1 MWKKPWTY
9 REGFIIVLG
18 LIIAGFMLQW
28 SVGPIEWAVVMWPAN
43 IIILLAFILLLI
55 VAFLL
60 RHHIELFRFAS
71 TGWAAVPCL
80 AIATVLTV
88 VMGLSPQM
96 PENRAPADPIGITRM
111 LSFWP
116 FVLVVSWM
124 LVIVGLTAIRQATHW
139 QWRQL
144 PSFTCHIGLLLSMT
158 AGTLGSADM
167 QRLKMYCTTDSPE
180 WRAIDHDGNVHEM
193 TIAIELKQFS
203 MTENASKHLKY
214 ASDVQVYTKEGQNI
228 LGHIEVNKPL
238 DINGWKIYQYGYDQS
253 MGTRSQ
259 LSILEFVSDPWLPA
273 VYTGLYLI
281 LAGAVLLFMTSQ
293 RRKEERP

>member
-1 MWKKPWTY
+1 MWRKPWTY
-9 REGFIIVLG
+9 REGFTIVIG
-18 LIIAGFMLQW
+18 LILAGLMLQW
-28 SVGPIEWAVVMWPAN
+28 SVGPIAWAAVMWPAN
-43 IIILLAFILLLI
+43 IIILLISILLLTA
-55 VAFLL
+55 AFML
-60 RHHIELFRFAS
+60 RPRVELFRFAS
-71 TGWAAVPCL
+71 TRQAAVPCL
-80 AIATVLTV
+80 VITTALTV

-96 PENRAPADPIGITRM
+96 PEGKAPADPVGITRM

-124 LVIVGLTAIRQATHW
+124 MVIVALTAIRQATHW

-144 PSFTCHIGLLLSMT
+144 PSFICHIGLLVSMT

-180 WRAIDHDGNVHEM
+180 WRAIDHEGNVHELS
-193 TIAIELKQFS
+193 IAIELKQFS

-238 DINGWKIYQYGYDQS
+238 DINGWQIYQYGYDQS

-273 VYTGLYLI
+273 VYTGLYLM
-281 LAGAVLLFMTSQ
+281 LAGAVLLFMTTQ